1 MEILQ
6 CNVCKIEQP
15 LDNFSNNKNAKYGKH
30 WTCKSCIKAYQLK
43 NRDKLKAYQHDYQ
56 KVYRAENKEQVR
68 AYGKEWMAKN
78 RDKCNSYAKKSN
90 EKNPQRMKDYMKKYN
105 AKIAAAKLAQKNDQQ

>member
-1 MEILQ
+1 
-6 CNVCKIEQP
+6 
-15 LDNFSNNKNAKYGKH
+15 
-30 WTCKSCIKAYQLK
+30 
-43 NRDKLKAYQHDYQ
+43 
-56 KVYRAENKEQVR
+56 
-68 AYGKEWMAKN
+68 MAKN

>member
-30 WTCKSCIKAYQLK
+30 WTCKSCIKVYQLK
-43 NRDKLKAYQHDYQ
+43 NRDKLKAYQQEYQ

-68 AYGKEWMAKN
+68 AYGREWMAKN